1 MRGWLLA
8 GAFVFLVISGR
19 VWWSSQTEFEAAS
32 EAEKNGDIH
41 QAISHYQY
49 ASRWYIPFANT
60 PPNAR
65 RALIRI
71 AKQALD
77 TGDQATALMAYRR
90 LRSSIL
96 STRGLFSPG
105 MKHLESTNIGIARL
119 MAKAQFKAGGP
130 TVRGRT
136 ESQLYEDHLTLLKL
150 DPIPARG
157 WSLLVILSFI
167 AWVWTALLAIRRGFH
182 ADLRIKRRPM
192 LILGTT
198 SLSFFLLWT
207 FALSQA

>member
-1 MRGWLLA
+1 MA
-8 GAFVFLVISGR
+8 GTFVFLVVCGR
-19 VWWSSQTEFEAAS
+19 VWWSSQTEFEAGL

-49 ASRWYIPFANT
+49 ASRWYIPLAST

-65 RALIRI
+65 LALTRI
-71 AKQALD
+71 AKRAED
-77 TGDQATALMAYRR
+77 TGDQTTALMAYRR
-90 LRSSIL
+90 LRGSIL

-105 MKHLESTNIGIARL
+105 IEHLEETNAGIARL
-119 MAKAQFKAGGP
+119 MAKVQFKAGGP

-136 ESQLYEDHLTLLKL
+136 EAQLYTDHLALLKL
-150 DPIPARG
+150 DPLPARG
-157 WSLLVILSFI
+157 WSLLVIFSFV
-167 AWVWTALLAIRRGFH
+167 AWIWTALMAIRRGFQP
-182 ADLRIKRRPM
+182 DLGIRRRPM

-198 SLSFFLLWT
+198 SLSFFLLWA